1 MNKLNKQKQPNTE
14 WFSFLHKEIS
24 LSSSGPGDK
33 GREEFYRE
41 LAMLLSSGVDVR
53 SALELIV
60 EEQKEKS
67 VEKSLYQRITK
78 SIILGS
84 SFSEAMQATGCFS
97 PYEITSIKIG
107 EESGKLNSIL
117 QDMTSYYQRKIKQ
130 KRQII
135 SALSY
140 PILVLS
146 ISVGAIYFMLKFIVP
161 MFSDVFKRFGGD
173 LPAVTKFII
182 SLSQNFSVYFPYIFF
197 TVAGGMV
204 LLYLNRKKTW
214 LRKISSAVVLRL
226 PVAGAITKQIYLT
239 RFCQTMHLLIS
250 SRTPL
255 LTAMGLVKEMIE
267 FYPMEQAIEYAEKRI
282 TEGSSLN
289 SCLARFSVFPKKFI
303 VLIKVGEEVNKLDEI
318 FAELYKQYNQETEHQ
333 ISLINSLIEPLMIV
347 FLGLIV
353 GVILVAMYL
362 PLFQL
367 STTVH

>member
-1 MNKLNKQKQPNTE
+1 MNKLNKKTQDKGGK
-14 WFSFLHKEIS
+14 FDFLHKEIS

-33 GREEFYRE
+33 SREEFYRE
-41 LAMLLSSGVDVR
+41 LGMLLSSGVDVR

-67 VEKSLYQRITK
+67 LEKTLYGGITK
-78 SIILGS
+78 SIIQGS
-84 SFSEAMQATGCFS
+84 SFSEAMSGAGYFS
-97 PYEITSIKIG
+97 PYEITSIRIG
-107 EESGKLNSIL
+107 EESGKLNAIL
-117 QDMTSYYQRKIKQ
+117 QDLASYYQRKIKQ

-173 LPAVTKFII
+173 LPAITQFII
-182 SLSQNFSVYFPYIFF
+182 SLSQNFSAYFPFIF
-197 TVAGGMV
+197 VALSSV
-204 LLYLNRKKTW
+204 IILLYTNRKRTW
-214 LRKISSAVVLRL
+214 LRKITSALVLRV
-226 PVAGAITKQIYLT
+226 PVIGAIARQIYLT

-250 SRTPL
+250 SKIPL
-255 LTAMGLVKEMIE
+255 LTAMGLVKKMIE
-267 FYPMEQAIEYAEKRI
+267 FYPMEQAIEYAEKKI

-289 SCLARFSVFPKKFI
+289 VCLSRFSVFPKKFI
-303 VLIKVGEEVNKLDEI
+303 VLVRVGEEVNKLDEI
-318 FAELYKQYNQETEHQ
+318 FGELYKQYNQETEHQ

-367 STTVH
+367 STTIH